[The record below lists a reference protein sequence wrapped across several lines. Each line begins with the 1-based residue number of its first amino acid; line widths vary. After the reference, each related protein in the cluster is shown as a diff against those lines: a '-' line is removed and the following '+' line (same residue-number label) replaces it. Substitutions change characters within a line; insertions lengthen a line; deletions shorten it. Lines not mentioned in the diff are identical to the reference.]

1 MKAVGLH
8 TYTPTHPQTRKHHPE
23 EHKRGV
29 SCAVACLREVD
40 TTKNPLLRR
49 RAEEGCVR
57 EPRKGPHMC
66 FLPLIFPRRSEAGGG
81 TVSYRKA
88 AGGCQGVVG
97 PDPSTLLNELN
108 STSFCHG
115 EVSNSVTPSEFPF
128 LLSSSF
134 HHVFFSVK
142 CRKVECLFRVSD
154 FIDFRP
160 CRPATVCQTRRR
172 FVA

>member
-1 MKAVGLH
+1 
-8 TYTPTHPQTRKHHPE
+8 
-23 EHKRGV
+23 
-29 SCAVACLREVD
+29 
-40 TTKNPLLRR
+40 
-49 RAEEGCVR
+49 
-57 EPRKGPHMC
+57 MC

-134 HHVFFSVK
+134 HHVFFRSNVG
-142 CRKVECLFRVSD
+142 RSNVYFVYLILLTFDLVDLRLFARLG
-154 FIDFRP
+154 
-160 CRPATVCQTRRR
+160 
-172 FVA
+172 VAS